1 MLQHFTVF
9 VKPVIPTVYSIMF
22 SIVISVH
29 FAFYMY
35 DNVAFATYAP
45 VILRPD
51 DQLTLSLQFPGR
63 VPVQDLI

>member
-1 MLQHFTVF
+1 MLHHFAAF
-9 VKPVIPTVYSIMF
+9 AKPVIPTVYSIMF

-51 DQLTLSLQFPGR
+51 DQPTLSLRFPGR
-63 VPVQDLI
+63 VPAQDLI